1 MSEIFRW
8 ERDARDVV
16 VLTMDAPGRSANTLD
31 AAFRAAFAATVERL
45 EAERDE
51 IAGVVLTSAK
61 RTFLAG
67 ADLDEMLAVTDEH
80 VPRLTA
86 ELDGFKGLLR
96 RLETL
101 GRPVVALLNGSAL
114 GGGFELALACHHR
127 ICVDD
132 PELRVGLPEVMLGL
146 LPAGGGVTRYVR
158 LLGLAAALPLLLEGK
173 RLRPGRALRAGLL
186 HELAPDVAT
195 GLDRAKEWI
204 AANRDARQPWDTPGY
219 AIPGGGLDDPVVRQ
233 VTAAAPA
240 MLRKRT
246 HGTLPAPERIL
257 AAAVE
262 GMAVD
267 VDTAQRIE
275 TRYFADLVSGQVA
288 KNMIT
293 AFWFQLNEVN
303 AGRSRPAGVPER
315 AVRRV
320 GVLGSGMMGAGI
332 ARVTAEA
339 GIEVVL
345 KDVSAEVAE
354 RGLARI
360 AGELAESVEAGRLA
374 GAERDA
380 VLARITPTGSDADLA
395 GCDLVIEAV
404 PENRELK
411 NAVLAAAEEV
421 VAETR
426 PDAVVTSNTS
436 TLPITGLATA
446 VRRPE
451 RFCGLHFFSPVPKM
465 PLVEIIRGRDSGD
478 EALAT
483 AFDYVRRIG
492 KTPIVVNDGRGF
504 FTSRVFGTYATEG
517 VAMVAEGVR
526 PALVENQARLA
537 GFPVSPL
544 AVSDEVSLSLMWHI
558 REQTAAD
565 LAAEGRALPDHPA
578 FPVIDLMVNELGRA
592 GRAAGAGFYDYPQD
606 GPKRLWPELTTRFH
620 RPERDDVDG
629 RELRDRLL
637 FVQAL
642 EAVRCLEDG
651 VLTSVA
657 DANVGSIMGIGF
669 PPWTGGVLQFV
680 NGYGLSAFVA
690 RADELA
696 AAHGERFAPPAL
708 LRERAAADKPF

>member
-1 MSEIFRW
+1 MNEIIRW
-8 ERDARDVV
+8 ERDARGVV
-16 VLTMDAPGRSANTLD
+16 TLTMDAPGRSANTLD
-31 AAFRAAFAATVERL
+31 SAFRTAFAEVVDRL
-45 EAERDE
+45 EAERDD
-51 IAGVVLTSAK
+51 ISGVVLTSAK

-67 ADLDEMLAVTDEH
+67 ADLTEMLAVGEEH
-80 VPRLTA
+80 VPRLTT
-86 ELDGFKGLLR
+86 ELDGFKTLLR

-101 GRPVVALLNGSAL
+101 GRPVVALVNGSAL
-114 GGGFELALACHHR
+114 GGGFELALACHR
-127 ICVDD
+127 RVCVDD
-132 PELRVGLPEVMLGL
+132 PGLRVGLPEVMLGL

-173 RLRPGRALRAGLL
+173 RLRPARALAAGLV
-186 HELAPDVAT
+186 HELAPDAAT
-195 GLDRAKEWI
+195 GLERAREWI
-204 AANRDARQPWDTPGY
+204 AANPDARQPWDSPGY
-219 AIPGGGLDDPVVRQ
+219 AIPGGGLSDPVVRQ

-257 AAAVE
+257 SAAVE

-267 VDTAQRIE
+267 VETAQRVE
-275 TRYFADLVSGQVA
+275 TRYFADLVTGQVA

-303 AGRSRPAGVPER
+303 AGRSRPDGVPARE
-315 AVRRV
+315 ARRV

-345 KDVSAEVAE
+345 KDVTAEVAAAG
-354 RGLARI
+354 RDRI
-360 AGELAESVEAGRLA
+360 AAELAAVVAAGRLA
-374 GAERDA
+374 EADRDA

-411 NAVLAAAEEV
+411 NAVLAAAEDV
-421 VAETR
+421 VTGSR

-436 TLPITGLATA
+436 TLPITGLAA
-446 VRRPE
+446 ALRLPE

-517 VAMVAEGVR
+517 IAMVAEGVL

-537 GFPVSPL
+537 GFPVGPL

-565 LAAEGRALPDHPA
+565 LAREGRALPDHPA
-578 FPVIDLMVNELGRA
+578 FPVVDLMVNELGRA
-592 GRAAGAGFYDYPQD
+592 GRAAKAGFYDYPAD

-620 RPERDDVDG
+620 RPELEVDA
-629 RELRDRLL
+629 RTLRDRLL
-637 FVQAL
+637 FAQAL
-642 EAVRCLEDG
+642 EAVRCLADG

-657 DANVGSIMGIGF
+657 DANIGSIMGIGF

-680 NGYGLSAFVA
+680 NGYGLPAFVA

-696 AAHGERFAPPAL
+696 AAHGDRFAVPDL
-708 LRERAAADKPF
+708 LRERAAEGRPF